1 MTNKIDLSSIFDVY
15 SLRDQP
21 SGGMDGA
28 LTQEFRNRVWL
39 CCTEMVHPYDHY
51 SQAGHKIADFWM
63 TLRDK
68 LRYRQGSIDLVD
80 RHSPTVVTEMES
92 FLSQCS
98 DEHYLDFIEM
108 FFQSEELPMHFPD
121 SELRDAVDNVNR
133 FFALD
138 GLPYSLTHFSIS
150 ESRTLR
156 PRITRIRR
164 LLSSMLRPERQ
175 VSPRVFSPHTKPPS
189 LPIRIP
195 TVGAY
200 PRIIR
205 VESQVAHRT
214 AIKPALALLSAPVFR
229 EANKEFLDALED
241 YRHEDY
247 RDSVVKCGS
256 AFESVMKII
265 CEENDWPS
273 QHDAGKLLNT
283 VLSKTELPGFLRQPL
298 IQIATIRN
306 ELGSAHGAGIESRDV
321 TAHLAQYTINLTASA
336 ILLLVDEAKP

>member
-1 MTNKIDLSSIFDVY
+1 MTNKIDLSGVFDVY

-39 CCTEMVHPYDHY
+39 FSKAMVHPYDYY

-68 LRYRQGSIDLVD
+68 LRYRHGSIDLVD

-98 DEHYLDFIEM
+98 DEHFLDFIEM
-108 FFQSEELPMHFPD
+108 FFQSEELPMHFSD
-121 SELRDAVDNVNR
+121 SELSDAVGNVNR

-138 GLPYSLTHFSIS
+138 DLPYSLTAFSIS
-150 ESRTLR
+150 DSRTFR
-156 PRITRIRR
+156 PRVAR
-164 LLSSMLRPERQ
+164 LLSRLRPQPDPVPPNILSGHRQ
-175 VSPRVFSPHTKPPS
+175 PAT

-195 TVGAY
+195 TVEAY

-205 VESQVAHRT
+205 VGNQVAHRT

-229 EANKEFLDALED
+229 EANKEFLGALED

-247 RDSVVKCGS
+247 QDSVVKCGS
-256 AFESVMKII
+256 AFESVMKVI
-265 CEENDWPS
+265 CEQNGWPVGRN
-273 QHDAGKLLNT
+273 AGKLLNT
-283 VLSKTELPGFLRQPL
+283 VLSKTDLPGFLKQPL
-298 IQIATIRN
+298 IQIGAIRN
-306 ELGSAHGAGIESRDV
+306 ELGGAHGAGMEPRDV
-321 TAHLAQYTINLTASA
+321 PPHLAQYTINLTASA